1 MIKGLDY
8 RLNNPELEG
17 ARTET
22 DKAST
27 EKKAKKRPQDANIKN
42 PNEAQGVIWSYHIIL
57 YFLVYVLMNAHML
70 PFFSKIFQPSKLSL
84 ACFIL
89 DTLMDCNL
97 EKIFMTIMRSFNL
110 HITEINHTLSSY
122 NNSQW
127 AHHVAYWA
135 AEWSVHGR
143 EALIMEGK
151 HSSWKRIEGFDI
163 WWKQSLPSKNLS
175 WLKGP
180 IYFFSATFSPI
191 SPRYQDVIQNTV
203 QIQQSTSIS
212 RLLFSFPLNQS
223 FRFQTFLEDRSK
235 SKLSWAEWCK
245 VYRVCYCSGIH
256 VLARFSLA
264 YFMNMIEILYSKI
277 GLWGL
282 SFRVFL
288 SFQSVSC
295 ALEVLTMLLPY
306 YQLFFIY
313 FIFVQNSLFHCLNC
327 IFYGCV
333 YQFKSVSGLSS
344 FSIQHSHVF
353 DHFPILKQS
362 IFYWKGF
369 GDSSISVFCISVI
382 RR

>member
-1 MIKGLDY
+1 MLLIGL
-8 RLNNPELEG
+8 LN
-17 ARTET
+17 
-22 DKAST
+22 DQS
-27 EKKAKKRPQDANIKN
+27 
-42 PNEAQGVIWSYHIIL
+42 
-57 YFLVYVLMNAHML
+57 
-70 PFFSKIFQPSKLSL
+70 
-84 ACFIL
+84 
-89 DTLMDCNL
+89 
-97 EKIFMTIMRSFNL
+97 
-110 HITEINHTLSSY
+110 
-122 NNSQW
+122 
-127 AHHVAYWA
+127 
-135 AEWSVHGR
+135 
-143 EALIMEGK
+143 MEGK

-175 WLKGP
+175 RLKGP
-180 IYFFSATFSPI
+180 IYFLSATFSPI

-333 YQFKSVSGLSS
+333 YQFKSVSVLSS
-344 FSIQHSHVF
+344 SSIQHSHVF

-369 GDSSISVFCISVI
+369 GDTSISVFRISVI